1 MKVIFGIAIL
11 TAKEVNAI
19 YSRIEAVERATE
31 KNEQS
36 VAKLG
41 CRLTEFAGKFYTAMD
56 FISRNLPLK
65 RKRKALRKIVE
76 A

>member
-1 MKVIFGIAIL
+1 MKTIFGIALL
-11 TAKEVNAI
+11 TVKEVNAV

-31 KNEQS
+31 KNEQR

-65 RKRKALRKIVE
+65 RKRKAIRKIVD